1 MSDHEIL
8 TKRAPREFWLYE
20 HCNDN
25 RRGQL
30 AEERQ
35 ILELISRGAPL
46 QEILNRL
53 CIMIDVRIGNVVSIV
68 SLPHGDENQLCSIAR
83 SAMQMG
89 LHVFSSTSIASL
101 DHTLLGTLELYSCDQ
116 RRPTA
121 LEYQL
126 IERVVHL
133 AAIALQ
139 RREEREDPVGSN
151 RRLSSGIGGVL
162 ERLPFIN

>member
-8 TKRAPREFWLYE
+8 TKRAPREFWLYD
-20 HCNDN
+20 HRNDN
-25 RRGQL
+25 RRGQF
-30 AEERQ
+30 AEERP
-35 ILELISRGAPL
+35 ILELISLGAPL
-46 QEILNRL
+46 PEILNRL

-68 SLPHGDENQLCSIAR
+68 SLPHGDENQLCSFTR

-89 LHVFSSTSIASL
+89 LHVFSSTSIVSR
-101 DHTLLGTLELYSCDQ
+101 DHTLLGTLELYSCDP

-126 IERVVHL
+126 IERVAHL
-133 AAIALQ
+133 AAMALQ
-139 RREEREDPVGSN
+139 RREEREDSVRSY
-151 RRLSSGIGGVL
+151 RRLSGGIGGVL